1 MIQPLFTENGKVRI
15 VDQTLLPKE
24 YKIIEIEND
33 NEMAGA
39 IKRLAVRGA
48 PAIGIAAAFG
58 LVLGLKRYR
67 DAETADFLAQLE
79 RISAKLNATRPTAV
93 NLSWALERMKAKAE
107 SLSHFSTEKIWEKL
121 WREAENIHSDD
132 IERCKKIGVNGSQ
145 LIPARANILTHC
157 NAGGLATGGLGT
169 ALGVIITAHQS
180 GKELKVYVDETRP
193 LLQGA
198 RLTAWELGQENIDHE
213 ICTDNAAGF
222 LIQQGSID
230 MVITGADRI
239 AGNGDSANKIGT
251 YSLAIL
257 AKYHHIP
264 FYIAAPESTIDRKI
278 ATGKEIPIEFRH
290 ENEVKIIGGHAI
302 APKESKAVTP
312 AFDVTSAE
320 LISGIITE
328 EKVYTYPYKLMI

>member
-58 LVLGLKRYR
+58 LVLGLKRFR

-180 GKELKVYVDETRP
+180 GRELKVYVDETRP

-198 RLTAWELGQENIDHE
+198 RLTAWELGQENIHHE

-222 LIQQGSID
+222 LMQQGKID

-239 AGNGDSANKIGT
+239 ATNGDSANKIGT
-251 YSLAIL
+251 YSLAVL

-278 ATGKEIPIEFRH
+278 ATGNEIPIEFRH
-290 ENEVKIIGGHAI
+290 ENEVKIIGGYTI
-302 APKESKAVTP
+302 APRESKAVTP
-312 AFDVTSAE
+312 AFDVTPGK